1 MKNSKDDLG
10 LANST
15 TTHTNVK
22 KAIDKSYVSGDK
34 EAKRLFAPKHSN
46 CCIVKG

>member
-10 LANST
+10 LANIT

-34 EAKRLFAPKHSN
+34 GEKE
-46 CCIVKG
+46 IVCP

>member
-10 LANST
+10 LANSVA
-15 TTHTNVK
+15 THTNLK

-34 EAKRLFAPKHSN
+34 EAKE
-46 CCIVKG
+46 IVCH